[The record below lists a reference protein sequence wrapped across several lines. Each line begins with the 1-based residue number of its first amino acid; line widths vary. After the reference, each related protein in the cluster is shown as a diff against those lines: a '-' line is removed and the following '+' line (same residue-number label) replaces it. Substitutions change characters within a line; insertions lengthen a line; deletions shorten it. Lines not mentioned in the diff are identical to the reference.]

1 MTAGSVLVPQVIPL
15 RIPTPGK
22 AKHEIDTKTLVEIK
36 SDTPDVSIYYTI
48 DGSKPQLFRGVGYR
62 DHNTFKYKGPITL
75 PDGKIT
81 VKALA
86 VTKDCREST
95 IVTKVFVVE
104 YVMPDEHAPDE
115 DNDENFLKDLSGQME
130 EQNGLSGLKQRTK
143 EVKAENK
150 FIGAAQEFQGVSKEK
165 KSLPSFPI
173 GPRLLNNYF
182 IASNDTKESI
192 SSTLMP
198 QSQQMGIKGQT
209 TVPMKTPTCIVCEA
223 QIAPP
228 LQPQASIHLQ
238 GKVLCVE
245 CGAGN
250 PVHIKHCVIC
260 ESRLPEVQM
269 PAFRTEMPSTSLS
282 PLRKTITCSKCGCIN
297 DWNIRIC
304 DWYDTKNSS
313 SQTWQQSAASF
324 PTSRPNSLGRNEQG
338 TQTIGLFYPS
348 SKSLEKKVCELV
360 SQKKKQNK
368 ISDHSPVL
376 TAISPGRG
384 YWRKQLDHVCAH
396 LRSYTQNNLEFRT
409 LIGEPQMGTLIS
421 ATVHKDDYEV
431 SLQLNYALAINKD
444 SLTNK
449 PVTFHYHDVSLSNTP
464 REGL

>member
-198 QSQQMGIKGQT
+198 QS
-209 TVPMKTPTCIVCEA
+209 
-223 QIAPP
+223 
-228 LQPQASIHLQ
+228 Q